1 MQKCNKSSG
10 FRLKKEVR
18 KKKIFNVQKKKKGI
32 TKKRNFIERKKK
44 KINVIISIFP
54 MAQVTSFIIYKK

>member
-1 MQKCNKSSG
+1 MQKWNKSSC
-10 FRLKKEVR
+10 FRLKKEEG
-18 KKKIFNVQKKKKGI
+18 KKKICNIQKKKKGT

-54 MAQVTSFIIYKK
+54 MAQFTSFIIYRK